1 MKDRSANKRGQKW
14 RQRIGYALT
23 DTEEN
28 DDRLLEEHQERPNEG
43 NLHSF
48 CEGGFL
54 QFFKCAI
61 TSVARI
67 FAELLGFAT
76 EQNRGKGLG
85 DK

>member
-1 MKDRSANKRGQKW
+1 MKDRSANKCGQKW
-14 RQRIGYALT
+14 RQQIGCALT

-28 DDRLLEEHQERPNEG
+28 DDGFLEEHQERPNER

-76 EQNRGKGLG
+76 E
-85 DK
+85 

>member
-1 MKDRSANKRGQKW
+1 MKDRSVYSRGQKW
-14 RQRIGYALT
+14 HQQIGCALT

-28 DDRLLEEHQERPNEG
+28 DDGFLEEHQERPNER

-54 QFFKCAI
+54 QFLKCAI
-61 TSVARI
+61 SSIACI
-67 FAELLGFAT
+67 FAELLGLAT
-76 EQNRGKGLG
+76 KQDRCKGLR